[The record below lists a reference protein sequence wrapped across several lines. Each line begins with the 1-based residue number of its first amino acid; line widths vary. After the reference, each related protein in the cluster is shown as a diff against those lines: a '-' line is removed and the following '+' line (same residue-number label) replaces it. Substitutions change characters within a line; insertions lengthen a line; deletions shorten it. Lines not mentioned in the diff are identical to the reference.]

1 MRIIHCTQKLL
12 KEIGNPSL
20 IDIPTDTGGLGNWYT
35 NLIRIN
41 RRKCLLFTNEKT
53 LYGFLIPNVKKANL
67 KNIVNE
73 FLVNLSYNL
82 QAAGFGLDIIN
93 KVMQEYK
100 EIGFAKTASKKV
112 LGSMTQIAFEYA
124 IRVQMKEGLG
134 NIRILETNRC
144 MNKTLRTMLEGK
156 KYFYPIETL
165 REVLSMVPQQFPSLK
180 ISQV

>member
-1 MRIIHCTQKLL
+1 MTYIQNAK
-12 KEIGNPSL
+12 
-20 IDIPTDTGGLGNWYT
+20 
-35 NLIRIN
+35 
-41 RRKCLLFTNEKT
+41 
-53 LYGFLIPNVKKANL
+53 KKAMPRDEIIKNL
-67 KNIVNE
+67 KKADWTGEQIRYALNKYEGKKI
-73 FLVNLSYNL
+73 
-82 QAAGFGLDIIN
+82 AGIIERPFN

-156 KYFYPIETL
+156 KYFYRIETL